1 MGLQEGPLTYTE
13 IESSLEYEL
22 ESETS
27 IGSILLLYTLSLS
40 TPLPSSSLLSLL
52 LPPPYNMSLHNV
64 NLEQII

>member
-1 MGLQEGPLTYTE
+1 VRLQEGPLTYTE

-40 TPLPSSSLLSLL
+40 TPLPSSLLLSLL
-52 LPPPYNMSLHNV
+52 SPPPYNMSLHNV

>member
-1 MGLQEGPLTYTE
+1 VRLQEGPLTYTE

-52 LPPPYNMSLHNV
+52 SPPPYNMSLHNV